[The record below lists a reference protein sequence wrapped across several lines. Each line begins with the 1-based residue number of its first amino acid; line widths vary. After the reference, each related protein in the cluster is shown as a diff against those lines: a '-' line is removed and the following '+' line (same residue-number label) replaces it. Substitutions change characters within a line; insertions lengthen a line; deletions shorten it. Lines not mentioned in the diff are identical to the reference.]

1 MDELKISPDFT
12 VEDIH
17 KVREYNYEKTKDM
30 TSEERR
36 AYYRKGAEELQK
48 RIDAIRS
55 ARGEGTNCTWM

>member
-12 VEDIH
+12 IDDIH

-30 TSEERR
+30 TPEEHR
-36 AYYRKGAEELQK
+36 AYYREAAVELQK
-48 RIDAIRS
+48 RIDAIRA